1 VQRGSHD
8 SDDRR
13 QSRGWCPRDTIGQHD
28 YYYDY
33 YDWRDAEYDDDR

>member
-28 YYYDY
+28 NHYDE
-33 YDWRDAEYDDDR
+33 RAAGYDDDR